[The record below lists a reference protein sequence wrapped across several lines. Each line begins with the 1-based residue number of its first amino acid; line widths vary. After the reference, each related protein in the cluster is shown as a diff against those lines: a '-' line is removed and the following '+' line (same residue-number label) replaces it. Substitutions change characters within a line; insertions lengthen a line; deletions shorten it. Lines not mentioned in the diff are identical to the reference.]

1 MTRERAIRTGLILL
15 LGISI
20 AGTGYGI
27 HEVKLE
33 RVEKYNNLVEKQ
45 VIYREAGK
53 YGKERKVYKSA
64 IKVFPDKLPG
74 TFQVLLYRPSSHHK
88 KGFPNLAALHRI

>member
-1 MTRERAIRTGLILL
+1 M

-33 RVEKYNNLVEKQ
+33 RLEKYNNLVEKQ

-53 YGKERKVYKSA
+53 YGKNEKS
-64 IKVFPDKLPG
+64 IECNKSIPG
-74 TFQVLLYRPSSHHK
+74 
-88 KGFPNLAALHRI
+88 

>member
-1 MTRERAIRTGLILL
+1 M

-33 RVEKYNNLVEKQ
+33 RLEKYNNLVEKQ

-64 IKVFPDKLPG
+64 IKVFPDKLESYYQNAY
-74 TFQVLLYRPSSHHK
+74 TLYDEEKYEKCIDFVEYDVLQNEKADINR
-88 KGFPNLAALHRI
+88 